1 MEKSMFHNTLMEVMK
16 LHSRLITLV
25 ITVLVAF
32 SCAEKREL
40 TDLICGDDSKLWYV
54 NPDPRSKFRR
64 CFYFNRDGTWKILVQ
79 NLQGNLSKYT
89 ERDQFWSEYWSLKE
103 DSIISLAG
111 TEYKIHEINPSLLV
125 LSLDSARITLQLA
138 DL

>member
-1 MEKSMFHNTLMEVMK
+1 MFHNTLMEVMK

-79 NLQGNLSKYT
+79 DLQGNLSKYT

-125 LSLDSARITLQLA
+125 LSLDSARITLQLV
-138 DL
+138 DQ

>member
-40 TDLICGDDSKLWYV
+40 TALICGDDSKLWYV
-54 NPDPRSKFRR
+54 NPDPRAKFRR

-79 NLQGNLSKYT
+79 DLQGNLSKYT

>member
-1 MEKSMFHNTLMEVMK
+1 MFHNTLMEVMK

-79 NLQGNLSKYT
+79 DLQGNLSKYT

-111 TEYKIHEINPSLLV
+111 TEYKIHKINPSLLV

>member
-1 MEKSMFHNTLMEVMK
+1 MFHNTLMEVMK

-79 NLQGNLSKYT
+79 DLQGNLSKYT
-89 ERDQFWSEYWSLKE
+89 DRDQFWSEYWSLKE

>member
-1 MEKSMFHNTLMEVMK
+1 MEVMK
-16 LHSRLITLV
+16 SHSRLMTLV
-25 ITVLVAF
+25 VMALVAF
-32 SCAEKREL
+32 SCAEERDL

-54 NPDPRSKFRR
+54 NPDPRSKFHR

-79 NLQGNLSKYT
+79 DLQGNLSKYT

-138 DL
+138 DQ

>member
-1 MEKSMFHNTLMEVMK
+1 MFHNTLMEVMK

-54 NPDPRSKFRR
+54 NADPRSKFRR

-79 NLQGNLSKYT
+79 DLQGNLSKYT

>member
-79 NLQGNLSKYT
+79 DLQGNLSKYT
-89 ERDQFWSEYWSLKE
+89 EREQFWSEYWSLKE

>member
-54 NPDPRSKFRR
+54 NPNPRSKFRR

-79 NLQGNLSKYT
+79 DLQGNLSKYT

>member
-79 NLQGNLSKYT
+79 DLQGNLSKYT

-125 LSLDSARITLQLA
+125 LSLDSARITLQLT

>member
-1 MEKSMFHNTLMEVMK
+1 MEVMK

-79 NLQGNLSKYT
+79 DLQGNLSKYT

>member
-1 MEKSMFHNTLMEVMK
+1 MFHNTLMEVMK

-64 CFYFNRDGTWKILVQ
+64 CVYFNRDGTWKILVQ
-79 NLQGNLSKYT
+79 DLQGNLSKYT

>member
-1 MEKSMFHNTLMEVMK
+1 MAKSIFHNTLMEVMK
-16 LHSRLITLV
+16 SHSRLMTLV
-25 ITVLVAF
+25 VMALVAF
-32 SCAEKREL
+32 SCAEEREL

-54 NPDPRSKFRR
+54 NFDARDKLQM
-64 CFYFNRDGTWKILVQ
+64 CFYFNRDGTWKILERD
-79 NLQGNLSKYT
+79 LQGNLSKYT

-138 DL
+138 DQ

>member
-1 MEKSMFHNTLMEVMK
+1 MFHNTLMEVMK

-79 NLQGNLSKYT
+79 DLQGNLSKYT
-89 ERDQFWSEYWSLKE
+89 EREQFWSEYWSLKE

>member
-1 MEKSMFHNTLMEVMK
+1 MFHNTLMEVMK
-16 LHSRLITLV
+16 LHSRLITLG

-79 NLQGNLSKYT
+79 DLQGNLSKYT
-89 ERDQFWSEYWSLKE
+89 EREQFWSEYWSLKE

>member
-54 NPDPRSKFRR
+54 NPYPRSKFRR

-79 NLQGNLSKYT
+79 DLQGNLSKYT

>member
-1 MEKSMFHNTLMEVMK
+1 MFHNTLMEVMK

-79 NLQGNLSKYT
+79 DLQGNLSKYT